1 SRRAQV
7 RLSTSTAPQEDP
19 MPEDNGELQWE
30 KDGDEFDAEAAKKL
44 IHNLRDDKKTL
55 HERLKYSN
63 TKTKNA
69 GSTNSELQTENDR
82 LNIQIQTG
90 LNDRQVARLV
100 GDTLEEKLADAEA
113 YAEETGIELRSFF
126 DSEAEGTPGD
136 PAGAEDEEDEEK
148 PTPGMNYRAP
158 AQKQQGI

>member
-1 SRRAQV
+1 
-7 RLSTSTAPQEDP
+7 D
-19 MPEDNGELQWE
+19 GEA
-30 KDGDEFDAEAAKKL
+30 FDADEAKQ
-44 IHNLRDDKKTL
+44 IMRTLRGLQKTVQD
-55 HERLKYSN
+55 RLKEP
-63 TKTKNA
+63 NA
-69 GSTNSELQTENDR
+69 KAANAAATNSELQAEGDR
-82 LNIQIQTG
+82 LKIQLQTG

-158 AQKQQGI
+158 AQKQQGITEPDLASMAQDLVSSRY

>member
-1 SRRAQV
+1 
-7 RLSTSTAPQEDP
+7 
-19 MPEDNGELQWE
+19 MPEDNGEMPWE
-30 KDGDEFDAEAAKKL
+30 KDGEEFDADKAKQL
-44 IHNLRDDKKTL
+44 ILNLRGEKKTL
-55 HERLKYSN
+55 QERLKESN
-63 TKTKNA
+63 AKTKNA
-69 GSTNSELQTENDR
+69 GSTNSELQAENDR
-82 LNIQIQTG
+82 LKIQLQTG

-136 PAGAEDEEDEEK
+136 PAGAEDDEDEEK

-158 AQKQQGI
+158 AQKQQGIPEPDYASMAQDLVSSRY